1 MLGSDIDF
9 IIRDLDEA
17 SRSVVASRK
26 DAMLKKRQ
34 TFYTSEN
41 EGEKP
46 MLYPGRVVEARVI
59 AVAPRVVRLEVFGVE
74 VSVRARDMAWE
85 WMVDAGEKFQV
96 GELVLVTVNQIRM
109 KSIEDMEVSV
119 DAKSAAANVSKDNLK
134 KCVRQGKYVGI
145 ITDVYKGTYFMRL
158 NIGVNAVAHSCN
170 MASLP
175 SKRDEVGFVVTRIND
190 RYEVAEGIITRLIKR
205 GTV

>member
-1 MLGSDIDF
+1 
-9 IIRDLDEA
+9 
-17 SRSVVASRK
+17 
-26 DAMLKKRQ
+26 
-34 TFYTSEN
+34 
-41 EGEKP
+41 

-59 AVAPRVVRLEVFGVE
+59 AVAPKVVRLEVFGVE

-96 GELVLVTVNQIRM
+96 GELVLVTVNQIQI
-109 KSIEDMEVSV
+109 KSVEDMEVSV
-119 DAKSAAANVSKDNLK
+119 DAKSAAANASKDNLK
-134 KCVRQGKYVGI
+134 KCVRQGKYVGM
-145 ITDVYKGTYFMRL
+145 ITDIYKGTYFIRL

-205 GTV
+205 GNP

>member
-1 MLGSDIDF
+1 
-9 IIRDLDEA
+9 
-17 SRSVVASRK
+17 
-26 DAMLKKRQ
+26 
-34 TFYTSEN
+34 
-41 EGEKP
+41 

-74 VSVRARDMAWE
+74 VSVRARDMACE

-109 KSIEDMEVSV
+109 KSLEDMEVSV
-119 DAKSAAANVSKDNLK
+119 DAKSATANVSKDNLK
-134 KCVRQGKYVGI
+134 KCVRQGKYVGV

-205 GTV
+205 GAV